1 MNKRTAWRL
10 SFILSLSMIIVLV
23 YLWKGMNEHTEVFAA
38 RPITGLSDEKNM
50 LIQSEQMVDTNAV
63 KKYFNQVWESQSVV
77 DSVIKIKTG
86 IFIQSLNFTNSSE
99 VSVTGYIWQH
109 YEDWQREALALD
121 SGEVGFIL
129 PEQVNTGSD
138 IEPREVYRLRKDSAE
153 VVGWYFEATLRQP
166 FNYRDYPFDHKT
178 VWVRMWPKN
187 FLENVV
193 LVPDFEAYDSTG
205 LTDVFGIEK
214 SIVLGTW
221 DRMNTYF
228 DYRLSSYDTNFGMD
242 DDSWQETFPELHYN
256 FVLKRKFEN
265 AFVVYLLP
273 LFLVASLLFA
283 ALLTV
288 SENAKL
294 SNRLGFNT
302 SGFIGASSA
311 LFFVVMLAH
320 IQLRRQFAGASIVYL
335 EYFYIL
341 MYAML
346 VLATANT
353 YLFSIRASRF
363 GNIILYKDNLIPKVA
378 YWPILFGSLI
388 VITLFF
394 I

>member
-1 MNKRTAWRL
+1 MKKRTAWRL